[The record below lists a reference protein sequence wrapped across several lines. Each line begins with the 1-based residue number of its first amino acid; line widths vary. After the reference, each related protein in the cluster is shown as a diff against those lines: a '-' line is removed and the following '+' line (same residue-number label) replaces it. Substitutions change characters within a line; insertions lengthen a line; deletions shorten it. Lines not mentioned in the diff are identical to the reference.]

1 MTGKHPGGW
10 TRRSDST
17 DAGAP
22 DVTRRAGSS
31 AASSLRLEKYAAGLA
46 LVALLLVACGGG
58 GAPSLPSGTLSRSAG
73 ALPSLTATIAGPT
86 RSQAR
91 PDTPAETAEPASPT
105 QSLTRPVPPTQAITT
120 RELPDRGTTGA
131 AAAAPASS
139 GTSSPSAAGSTSDSS
154 DVTAWL
160 WWLLAAV
167 LVAVAVA
174 VPLLLRARRRQRWRA
189 DLAAAEGEVAWFA
202 RSLVP
207 DLRRAALVDE
217 AAGGWAVGSSRV
229 SALEDRLIA
238 LEATA
243 RDDAGRG
250 RARTLRDAVRASR
263 NRLSV
268 LIAARDAEALQRDLD
283 AVAAELDAALVPD
296 A

>member
-1 MTGKHPGGW
+1 M
-10 TRRSDST
+10 
-17 DAGAP
+17 
-22 DVTRRAGSS
+22 
-31 AASSLRLEKYAAGLA
+31 
-46 LVALLLVACGGG
+46 LLVACGGG

-73 ALPSLTATIAGPT
+73 ALPSLTATIPSAT
-86 RSQAR
+86 RSPSR
-91 PDTPAETAEPASPT
+91 PDSPAETAELASPT
-105 QSLTRPVPPTQAITT
+105 RSLTRPAPPAQASTT
-120 RELPDRGTTGA
+120 TELPDRGTTVS
-131 AAAAPASS
+131 AAAAPAPSE
-139 GTSSPSAAGSTSDSS
+139 TSPPSAAGSTAESS
-154 DVTAWL
+154 DATAWW

-174 VPLLLRARRRQRWRA
+174 VPLLLRARRRRAWQA
-189 DLAAAEGEVAWFA
+189 DLVSAEGEVAWFA

-207 DLRRAALVDE
+207 DLRRAASLDQ

-229 SALEDRLIA
+229 SALEDHLTA

-243 RDDAGRG
+243 ADDASRG

-268 LIAARDAEALQRDLD
+268 LIAAGDAEALQRDLD
-283 AVAAELDAALVPD
+283 AVAAELDTALVSY